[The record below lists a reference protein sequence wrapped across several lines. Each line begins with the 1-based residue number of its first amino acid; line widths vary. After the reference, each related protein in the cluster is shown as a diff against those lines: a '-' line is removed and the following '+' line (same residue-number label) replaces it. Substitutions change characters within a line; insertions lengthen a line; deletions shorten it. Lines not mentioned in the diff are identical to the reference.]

1 MSSNKPVVMMVDPFL
16 ERFSPLF
23 NDSYELVKLWEA
35 PSEDAFFATEGQ
47 RVGAVV
53 TIGHFPARA
62 PVLSRLPN
70 LGLVAC
76 FSTGFEGVDVD
87 WCRENGVAVTNG
99 AAANGGDVADQAAM
113 LLLNCYRRATQGGRV
128 VRDGS
133 WQAVPGL
140 AGRSLRGKKVGIVGM
155 GRIGRMTAQRIA
167 AFETEIHW
175 YGPNPKPDIAYPRA
189 ESVVELARI
198 CDALVVV
205 APATPETEKMINREV
220 LDALG
225 PQGVVVN
232 ISRGSLVDEDA
243 LIAALKEG
251 RLWGAGLDVFEVE
264 PTDPARWAD
273 VPNAEL
279 MPHSAGSTPE
289 GGKLMSDRFLE
300 NLRCFF
306 AGEPLVSPL
315 F

>member
-1 MSSNKPVVMMVDPFL
+1 MMVDPFL
-16 ERFSPLF
+16 DRFSPLLR
-23 NDSYELVKLWEA
+23 DTYEIVKLWEA
-35 PSEDAFFATEGQ
+35 KSDEAFFASEGE

-76 FSTGFEGVDVD
+76 FSTGFEGVDID
-87 WCRENGVAVTNG
+87 WCRGNGVAVTNG
-99 AAANGGDVADQAAM
+99 AAANGGDVADQAVM
-113 LLLNCYRRATQGGRV
+113 LLLSCYRRATEGGRA
-128 VRDGS
+128 VRDGAWKS
-133 WQAVPGL
+133 VPGL
-140 AGRSLRGKKVGIVGM
+140 TGRSLRGKKVGIVGM
-155 GRIGRMTAQRIA
+155 GRIGRMTASRIA

-189 ESVVELARI
+189 DSLLELAKT

-205 APATPETEKMINREV
+205 APATPETDKMISREV

-232 ISRGSLVDEDA
+232 ISRGSLVDEAA
-243 LIAALKEG
+243 LIEALKGG
-251 RLWGAGLDVFEVE
+251 RLWGAGLDVFQVE
-264 PTDPARWAD
+264 LTDPVKWVD
-273 VPNAEL
+273 VPNVEL

-306 AGEPLVSPL
+306 AGEPLISPVL
-315 F
+315 